1 MSYVWVDV
9 DNWISTW
16 ELKVTDTAEDLAK
29 RYLELGDPDNAVW
42 AARRGLNTCQTHA
55 RLTQL
60 LAQAHLAGGDRMAAE
75 RVLQSHRAALEKLEL
90 DDDVGDLGDTSDGL
104 SRRHAV
110 ATLTA
115 AEALAEWLGDAG
127 LGACADRRAKARS
140 RSWSGCRQGAHNP
153 RV

>member
-16 ELKVTDTAEDLAK
+16 ELRVTDTAEDLAQ

-90 DDDVGDLGDTSDGL
+90 DDDDDDLGDIYDEVF
-104 SRRHAV
+104 HQQAV
-110 ATLTA
+110 AT
-115 AEALAEWLGDAG
+115 
-127 LGACADRRAKARS
+127 
-140 RSWSGCRQGAHNP
+140 
-153 RV
+153 

>member
-16 ELKVTDTAEDLAK
+16 ELRVTDTAEDLAL

-55 RLTQL
+55 RLTQI

-75 RVLQSHRAALEKLEL
+75 RVLHSHRAALDKLEL
-90 DDDVGDLGDTSDGL
+90 DDDADDLGETPLRIGQD
-104 SRRHAV
+104 RAV
-110 ATLTA
+110 AT
-115 AEALAEWLGDAG
+115 
-127 LGACADRRAKARS
+127 
-140 RSWSGCRQGAHNP
+140 
-153 RV
+153 